1 MAEKIVKH
9 NPEGVHA
16 PAGGYVHVARY
27 KDLIFVSGQFGFDPE
42 GNLAPDAK
50 SQAMQAFKNV
60 ELCLK
65 SQGATLDDII
75 KVTMYVSGLENKM
88 DVVGARDH
96 FLQHNYPASSL
107 VFTELAHDYLVEV
120 DVVAALRE

>member
-1 MAEKIVKH
+1 MEAKIIKH
-9 NPEGVHA
+9 NPEDVHA
-16 PAGGYVHVARY
+16 PAGGYAHVARY
-27 KDLIFVSGQFGFDPE
+27 KDLIFISGQFGFDRE

-88 DVVGARDH
+88 AVIEARDH
-96 FLQHNYPASSL
+96 FLKHNYPASSL

-120 DVVAALRE
+120 EVVAAAR

>member
-1 MAEKIVKH
+1 MADKIIKH
-9 NPEGVHA
+9 NPEDVHA
-16 PAGGYVHVARY
+16 PAGGYVHVAKY
-27 KDLIFVSGQFGFDPE
+27 KDLIFISGQFGFDRE

-65 SQGATLDDII
+65 SQGATFDDII
-75 KVTMYVSGLENKM
+75 KVTMYVSGVENKM
-88 DVVGARDH
+88 SVIEARDH
-96 FLQHNYPASSL
+96 FLQNNYPASSL

-120 DVVAALRE
+120 DVVAAAR